1 MYALWPTYIWAV
13 HYQAVGIF
21 VLHTSLFLL
30 LVHMAMIYSQHVF
43 ATMNYAKLRK
53 LSFKAN
59 ISAARAY
66 RQTNDSLWFS
76 PPLI

>member
-1 MYALWPTYIWAV
+1 
-13 HYQAVGIF
+13 
-21 VLHTSLFLL
+21 
-30 LVHMAMIYSQHVF
+30 MIYSQHVF

-76 PPLI
+76 PPLIRDVPDRQIVSGEGDGHGNLLARVHLNVGKTFEH